1 LKYLGIDYGNK
12 RIGLAISDELGMFAK
27 PIDALQNKSV
37 EVAIS
42 QISSLIHR
50 ENINFVVIGIPDTGR
65 KSELDQIKII
75 KSFASKLCETTKISF
90 EYWNESFSS
99 IEAFVNLKAKGNK
112 SKSNIEKKLDSESA
126 RIILQGYL
134 DFKNS
139 KI

>member
-1 LKYLGIDYGNK
+1 MKYLGIDYGDK

-27 PIDALQNKSV
+27 PINMISNKKP
-37 EVAIS
+37 EVAIES
-42 QISSLIHR
+42 IKSLIKS
-50 ENINFVVIGIPDTGR
+50 ENINFIVIGLPDTGR
-65 KSELDQIKII
+65 KSEVNQVNVIKT
-75 KSFASKLCETTKISF
+75 FGNKLKDGINVPL

-99 IEAFVNLKAKGNK
+99 IEGVENLKAKGYK

-134 DFKNS
+134 DFKIT